1 MTRKE
6 FDSLYLGKAVHCK
19 GETFD
24 KSKELAR
31 KFLLLAD
38 SVGYEWWG
46 NSNKS
51 LKNCLLWSF
60 GEDTVY
66 YVEETI
72 SQGIIDSCKN
82 SHNFEIVE
90 FKSAKSN
97 NDDLVDAFGYCI
109 NGIVDETRKRREM
122 RAKQR
127 EQFFT
132 GKTMTIPQMQ
142 HTLPHI
148 KIVRREEKTLLEKIL
163 EEVGI
168 TIGVEFNIK
177 YTEANCAPKNKFRYE
192 KNVGAQQLINGKWV
206 DAHWLWYKLIS
217 GKAKVVKTPLLTD
230 AEREFLKN
238 FEFEELIKDN
248 ANIALRKK
256 DRLISLHIIEL
267 KYCKYKFNGLEDY
280 KPFIKDS
287 KTYTRDELGL

>member
-1 MTRKE
+1 MNKNTNLRGLRRRQMNKE
-6 FDSLYLGKAVHCK
+6 QFDALYLCKAVHCK
-19 GETFD
+19 TD
-24 KSKELAR
+24 ELADEFLELASKFGYYITVHNYNRFKENTCYRLNDGVVEYCYLDWYR
-31 KFLLLAD
+31 KQ
-38 SVGYEWWG
+38 GYE
-46 NSNKS
+46 
-51 LKNCLLWSF
+51 
-60 GEDTVY
+60 
-66 YVEETI
+66 
-72 SQGIIDSCKN
+72 II
-82 SHNFEIVE
+82 E
-90 FKSAKSN
+90 FKSVKSN
-97 NDDLVDAFGYCI
+97 NDDGLDALNYVM
-109 NGIVDETRKRREM
+109 NGILDEVH
-122 RAKQR
+122 KQR
-127 EQFFT
+127 EIRTKQWEQFFT

>member
-90 FKSAKSN
+90 FKSIKSISDNNELIDGLFRFETLFKAKKP
-97 NDDLVDAFGYCI
+97 DLVDIVLYELGVKPNEKFRITSESKYFEFEEYFIDKNLRVFGVGKDLAGQVNFPNI
-109 NGIVDETRKRREM
+109 ET
-122 RAKQR
+122 
-127 EQFFT
+127 
-132 GKTMTIPQMQ
+132 
-142 HTLPHI
+142 L
-148 KIVRREEKTLLEKIL
+148 IL
-163 EEVGI
+163 EPEL
-168 TIGVEFNIK
+168 IK
-177 YTEANCAPKNKFRYE
+177 K
-192 KNVGAQQLINGKWV
+192 
-206 DAHWLWYKLIS
+206 IS
-217 GKAKVVKTPLLTD
+217 KPLLTD
-230 AEREFLKN
+230 AERELLSHFNKLVSVTKTVKRN
-238 FEFEELIKDN
+238 SPQCLINLEIDNNHFITLHTNLINEKFEGLTLN
-248 ANIALRKK
+248 N
-256 DRLISLHIIEL
+256 
-267 KYCKYKFNGLEDY
+267 KYTPK
-280 KPFIKDS
+280 
-287 KTYTRDELGL
+287 ELGM